1 MAAESKSLLVNE
13 VLLAYVEF
21 AEKHY
26 SDGQQVSTEFANLK
40 HAIKPVKQ
48 LYGHTAAEQFGPL
61 ALKAIRQHMIE
72 VQKLSRKEINKR
84 IGRIKRVFKWA
95 VSEELIPPLVRIP

>member
-1 MAAESKSLLVNE
+1 VAAESKSLLVNE

-48 LYGHTAAEQFGPL
+48 LTVTWL
-61 ALKAIRQHMIE
+61 
-72 VQKLSRKEINKR
+72 LS
-84 IGRIKRVFKWA
+84 
-95 VSEELIPPLVRIP
+95 SLVRWPSRRFVST